1 VKSPHLRRFQSFSEY
16 QVEKALSHELPYWDF
31 LENSVVL
38 ADGTLAVGYELR
50 GLAIEALDTTRVNQ
64 IATDLRAFI
73 NALPDGCEVS
83 FHQEVTS
90 DFSSLLSAHEALKGT
105 DKNVSW
111 VSDSRVQRLKADS
124 EEKNLLRPV
133 LYLFVYKRFE
143 GKKESPLG
151 LLRSFFSA
159 PSQFRRFTKQEH
171 EKSLRELQQ
180 IAESIRASFETLG
193 ASLTPLSTDAIWGFL
208 YRFLNPSR
216 SVGHQSPVLGEKH
229 REQEFHSE
237 EVRKLPALSIPS
249 PREQIIFSD
258 LILGYDSFLL
268 DGFYHRLISFK
279 SLPEFT
285 HAAMVARLQQL
296 PFPFTLQVHVKCPE
310 QSKELSQLQAKRRMA
325 HSMSMSQ
332 GGRATDLESEARLH
346 SAEELLREIINT
358 GQKILYFQL
367 TLCLKSPDRDELEM
381 MTKTALS
388 RIRELNG
395 CEGLAETV
403 AGFKVWK
410 TLLPMG
416 NTTMVRPR
424 RIKTENL
431 ADLLPVYQPFDG
443 NSHSEA
449 KPVCL
454 FRNRFQGL
462 VQYDPFDSRLPNYN
476 ALVTGSS
483 GAGKSFLNNLVLLQY
498 ITQEPL
504 VFIIDIGGSYRK
516 LCEFLG
522 GQYIE
527 ISPPRGNET
536 CKTINPLEL
545 PEGAT
550 EPSPQKI
557 KFILSF
563 LENLLTDEDGDKLP
577 KLDKSLLEEAVLETY
592 GVARKTGDSDPTMS
606 DLVTVLE
613 KSEDRSLRNYAK
625 MLYPWTGQR
634 PYGRLLDDKSSLDLS
649 SGFVVFDLKGLSSY
663 PDLQAAMIL
672 IITDFILGRVENT
685 KGKRKQILMDEC
697 WELLKSRGSQRFMEY
712 CVRTLR
718 KTGSGITFITQ
729 GLEEIVSSPIGSAIL
744 SNTATKFVLLQRGDL
759 KPIREL
765 LKLNDQEM
773 SLIASLRQAKGRYSE
788 AFLMSNE
795 ARTVIQVHPTPVEY
809 WLATSDAAD
818 NQLLEEE
825 RAAFPERTLSE
836 HIYELSKKYPFGAA
850 GGKQ

>member
-1 VKSPHLRRFQSFSEY
+1 LQ
-16 QVEKALSHELPYWDF
+16 
-31 LENSVVL
+31 
-38 ADGTLAVGYELR
+38 
-50 GLAIEALDTTRVNQ
+50 
-64 IATDLRAFI
+64 
-73 NALPDGCEVS
+73 
-83 FHQEVTS
+83 
-90 DFSSLLSAHEALKGT
+90 ALKAASQ
-105 DKNVSW
+105 DKS
-111 VSDSRVQRLKADS
+111 
-124 EEKNLLRPV
+124 LLRPS

-143 GKKESPLG
+143 GKKESPIG

-159 PSQFRRFTKQEH
+159 PSTFRKFTKEEH

-180 IAESIRASFETLG
+180 VAESIRASFETLG
-193 ASLTPLSTDAIWGFL
+193 ATLAPLSTEAIWEFL

-216 SVGHQSPVLGEKH
+216 SLNHEAPVLAKEH
-229 REQEFHSE
+229 RKQEFQPE
-237 EVRKLPALSIPS
+237 EVEKLPALSIPS
-249 PREQIIFSD
+249 PREQMAFSD
-258 LILGYDSFLL
+258 LIQGYDSFLL

-296 PFPFTLQVHVKCPE
+296 PFPYSLQVHVKCPE
-310 QSKELSQLQAKRRMA
+310 QSNELSQLHAKRRMA

-367 TLCLKSPDRDELEM
+367 TLCLKSADRDELEM
-381 MTKTALS
+381 MTKTTLS

-395 CEGLAETV
+395 CEGMAETV

-431 ADLLPVYQPFDG
+431 ADFLPVYQPFDG
-443 NSHSEA
+443 NSHPDA

-527 ISPPRGNET
+527 ISPPRGSET

-545 PEGAT
+545 PSGVT

-577 KLDKSLLEEAVLETY
+577 KLDKSLLEEAVMETY
-592 GVARKTGDSDPTMS
+592 ATARKTKGSDPIMS
-606 DLVTVLE
+606 DLVAVLE

-625 MLYPWTGQR
+625 MLYPWTGER
-634 PYGRLLDDKSSLDLS
+634 PYGRLLDAKSTLDLS

-729 GLEEIVSSPIGSAIL
+729 GLEEIVASPIGSAIL

-773 SLIASLRQAKGRYSE
+773 SLIGSLRQAKGRYSE

-795 ARTVIQVHPTPVEY
+795 ARTVIQIHPTPVEY

-818 NQLLEEE
+818 NQLLEDA
-825 RAAFPERTLSE
+825 RVASPDKSLAE
-836 HIYELSKKYPFGAA
+836 HIYELSETYPYGTA
-850 GGKQ
+850 GGK